1 MENIYVYTLQKQ
13 TCNAQIDHKM
23 NTSEPLRILAIGD
36 YTTKTGLGTALNIP
50 LRKLTERGKVEPD
63 DTPGGPHCRIR

>member
-1 MENIYVYTLQKQ
+1 
-13 TCNAQIDHKM
+13 M

-36 YTTKTGLGTALNIP
+36 YTTKTGFGTALNIP
-50 LRKLTERGKVEPD
+50 LKKLTERGKVESD